1 MRNKRVRSYFLTIN
15 KNAECF
21 DNLADLVAKATGPND
36 YFAYILHDKDTKET
50 GEIVEPHYHLLI
62 VFKNARSFEAIQR
75 LFVGA
80 HIEETLNIVSAVNY
94 LVHNGKPNKYAYD
107 KSAIV
112 TNSTNWLNSKFQ
124 VVKREEFIEDKLPF
138 YVLCENC
145 DSFLRQARRFGASQL
160 PTSVITKTNAI
171 IASFQAETP
180 ENRTKILE
188 GLEEL
193 YGTKDEDEE
202 EDNNLPF

>member
-1 MRNKRVRSYFLTIN
+1 MNKRTRSYFLTIN
-15 KNAECF
+15 KGAECF
-21 DNLADLVAKATGPND
+21 DNLADLVAKAISPND
-36 YFAYILHDKDTKET
+36 FFAYILHDMDTKET
-50 GEIVEPHYHLLI
+50 GELVEPHYHLLL
-62 VFKNARSFEAIQR
+62 VFKNPRSFEAIQR
-75 LFVGA
+75 VFTGA

-94 LVHNGKPNKYAYD
+94 LIHNGKPNKYSYE

-112 TNSTNWLNSKFQ
+112 TNSKSWLESKFQ

-138 YVLCENC
+138 YVLCEGC

-171 IASFQAETP
+171 IASFGAETP
-180 ENRTKILE
+180 ENKSKILE

-193 YGTKDEDEE
+193 YGPKYEDEE

>member
-1 MRNKRVRSYFLTIN
+1 MKNKRVRSYFLTIN

-21 DNLADLVAKATGPND
+21 ENLADLVAKRIGVND
-36 YFAYILHDKDTKET
+36 YFAYILHDKDAKET

-62 VFKNARSFEAIQR
+62 VFKNARSFESIQR
-75 LFVGA
+75 TFIGA

-112 TNSTNWLNSKFQ
+112 TNSQNWLKSKFQ

-138 YVLCENC
+138 YILCEGC
-145 DSFLRQARRFGASQL
+145 DTFFRLCLRFGASQL
-160 PTSVITKTNAI
+160 PTSVIAKVKQIEIDYA
-171 IASFQAETP
+171 AEQP
-180 ENRTKILE
+180 EMQSKYLE
-188 GLEEL
+188 DLEAM
-193 YGTKDEDEE
+193 YGPEKDRD
-202 EDNNLPF
+202 DLPF

>member
-1 MRNKRVRSYFLTIN
+1 MNKRVRSYFLTIN
-15 KNAECF
+15 KGAECF
-21 DNLADLVAKATGPND
+21 ANLADLIAKAVGTND
-36 YFAYILHDKDTKET
+36 YFAYIKHDKDTKET
-50 GEIVEPHYHLLI
+50 GEPVAPHYHLLL
-62 VFKNARSFEAIQR
+62 VFKNARSFETIQR
-75 LFVGA
+75 VFKGA
-80 HIEETLNIVSAVNY
+80 RIEETLNIVSAVNY

-112 TNSTNWLNSKFQ
+112 TNSKSWVDSKFQ

-145 DSFLRQARRFGASQL
+145 DSFLRQAMRFGASQL

>member
-1 MRNKRVRSYFLTIN
+1 MNKRVRSYFLTIN
-15 KNAECF
+15 KGAECF
-21 DNLADLVAKATGPND
+21 NNLADLVAKRIGVND
-36 YFAYILHDKDTKET
+36 YFAYILHDKDAKET
-50 GEIVEPHYHLLI
+50 GEAVEPHYHLLL
-62 VFKNARSFEAIQR
+62 VFKNARSFEAIQHV
-75 LFVGA
+75 FTGA

-94 LVHNGKPNKYAYD
+94 LIHNGKPNKYDYD

-112 TNSTNWLNSKFQ
+112 TNSKSWLDSKFQ

-138 YVLCENC
+138 YVLCEGC

-171 IASFQAETP
+171 IASFEAETP
-180 ENRTKILE
+180 EDREKIIE

-193 YGTKDEDEE
+193 YGTKYEDEE

>member
-1 MRNKRVRSYFLTIN
+1 MNKRVRSYFLTIN
-15 KNAECF
+15 KGAECF
-21 DNLADLVAKATGPND
+21 ANLADLIAKAVGTND
-36 YFAYILHDKDTKET
+36 YFAYIRHDKDTKET
-50 GEIVEPHYHLLI
+50 GEPVAPHYHLLL
-62 VFKNARSFEAIQR
+62 VFKNARSFETIQR
-75 LFVGA
+75 VFKGA
-80 HIEETLNIVSAVNY
+80 RIEETLNIVSAVNY
-94 LVHNGKPNKYAYD
+94 LVNNGKPNKYAYD

-112 TNSTNWLNSKFQ
+112 TNSKSWIDSKFQ

-193 YGTKDEDEE
+193 YGTKYEDEE

>member
-1 MRNKRVRSYFLTIN
+1 MNKRTRSYFLTIN
-15 KNAECF
+15 KGAECF
-21 DNLADLVAKATGPND
+21 DNLADLVTKTIGVND
-36 YFAYILHDKDTKET
+36 NFAYILHDKDTKDT
-50 GEIVEPHYHLLI
+50 GEIVEPHYHLLL
-62 VFKNARSFEAIQR
+62 VFKNPRSFEAIQR
-75 LFVGA
+75 VFTGA

-94 LVHNGKPNKYAYD
+94 LIHNGKPNKYSYE

-112 TNSTNWLNSKFQ
+112 TNSRSWLESKFQ

-138 YVLCENC
+138 YVLCEGC

-171 IASFQAETP
+171 IASFGAETP
-180 ENRTKILE
+180 ENKSKILE

-193 YGTKDEDEE
+193 YGPKYEDEE

>member
-1 MRNKRVRSYFLTIN
+1 MNKRVRSYFLTIN
-15 KNAECF
+15 KGAECF
-21 DNLADLVAKATGPND
+21 ANLADLIAKAVGTND
-36 YFAYILHDKDTKET
+36 YFAYIKHDKDTKET
-50 GEIVEPHYHLLI
+50 GEPVAPHYHLLL
-62 VFKNARSFEAIQR
+62 VFKNARSFETIQR
-75 LFVGA
+75 VFKGA
-80 HIEETLNIVSAVNY
+80 RIEETLNIVSAVNY

-107 KSAIV
+107 KSAIL
-112 TNSTNWLNSKFQ
+112 TNSMSWVDSKFQ

-145 DSFLRQARRFGASQL
+145 DSFLRQAMRFGASQL

>member
-1 MRNKRVRSYFLTIN
+1 MNKRVRSYFLTIN
-15 KNAECF
+15 KGAECF
-21 DNLADLVAKATGPND
+21 ANLADLIAKAVGTND
-36 YFAYILHDKDTKET
+36 YFAYIRHDKDTKET
-50 GEIVEPHYHLLI
+50 GEPVAPHYHLLL
-62 VFKNARSFEAIQR
+62 VFKNARSFETIQR
-75 LFVGA
+75 VFKGA
-80 HIEETLNIVSAVNY
+80 RIEETLNIVSAVNY
-94 LVHNGKPNKYAYD
+94 LVHNGKPNKFAYD

-112 TNSTNWLNSKFQ
+112 TNSKSWIDSKFQ

-145 DSFLRQARRFGASQL
+145 DSFLIQARRFGASQL

-180 ENRTKILE
+180 ENKSKILE

-193 YGTKDEDEE
+193 YGTKYEDEE

>member
-1 MRNKRVRSYFLTIN
+1 MNKRVRSYFLTIN
-15 KNAECF
+15 KGAECF
-21 DNLADLVAKATGPND
+21 DNLADLVTKTIGVND
-36 YFAYILHDKDTKET
+36 NFAYILHDKDTKDT
-50 GEIVEPHYHLLI
+50 GEIVEPHYHLLL
-62 VFKNARSFEAIQR
+62 VFKNARCFETIQR
-75 LFVGA
+75 LFTGA

-94 LVHNGKPNKYAYD
+94 LIHNGKPNKYAYD

-193 YGTKDEDEE
+193 YGTKYEDEE
-202 EDNNLPF
+202 EEDNLPF